1 MEKDTI
7 GVIDGISILRYTHAF
22 SSGGGIENYLKELNR
37 ALLCRNAIKIIQI
50 NYLYGIDKPVE
61 TTYDIGR
68 GVLVSIEIP
77 PPENPTLK
85 RISVKSVNTYAIKS
99 IASFICEYATLIP
112 VVKHIFSP
120 LGKRLF
126 SKSPGISCESTRELF
141 TDIFERYKIDLLSLH
156 CLGADDTGQIIKMAT
171 ERNIPFF
178 YLNHYE
184 NSKFNQ
190 FQLREQLSGAS
201 GIAGIST
208 CGIPKFVKNR
218 FVSLPDG
225 VDTTFFSNQNCY
237 DPIVKKDVPVVF
249 LPARI
254 CEGKGHLDII
264 EAIARLKDEGIQAHV
279 IFAGRKDSPEF
290 FKELQSII
298 EKNCIRDSVT
308 MIGECNSEQI
318 RALYA
323 HSSVV
328 AVPSR
333 SEGLSRVLLEA
344 QSMCIPVVT
353 YDTGGTSQALLPE
366 RSGFLCKLKSID
378 TLKSALRKLLTDK
391 ELRTN
396 MGMEGRKFVIE
407 KYSLDIQVRKHEGYY
422 CSILEHHKVN
432 SILVIR

>member
-1 MEKDTI
+1 MEKETI

-22 SSGGGIENYLKELNR
+22 SSGGGIENYLKELNK

-50 NYLYGIDKPVE
+50 NYLYGIDEPVE

-68 GVLVSIEIP
+68 GILVSIEIP
-77 PPENPTLK
+77 PPANPTQK
-85 RISVKSVNTYAIKS
+85 QIAIKSINTYAIKS
-99 IASFICEYATLIP
+99 VARFIREYVMLIP
-112 VVKHIFSP
+112 VVKQIFSP
-120 LGKRLF
+120 LGRRLF
-126 SKSPGISCESTRELF
+126 SKPPGISSESTRELF
-141 TDIFERYKIDLLSLH
+141 NNIFKRYKIDLLSLH
-156 CLGADDTGQIIKMAT
+156 CLGADDTGQIIKMAA

-208 CGIPKFVKNR
+208 CGVPKFVKNR

-225 VDTTFFSNQNCY
+225 VDTTFFSNQNSY
-237 DPIVKKDVPVVF
+237 DPIIKKDAPVVF

-264 EAIARLKDEGIQAHV
+264 EAIAQLKSEGIQAHV

-290 FKELQSII
+290 FEKLQSSI
-298 EKNCIRDSVT
+298 EKKCIGDSVT
-308 MIGECNSEQI
+308 MVDECNSEQI

-323 HSSVV
+323 HSSIV

-366 RSGFLCKLKSID
+366 RSGYLCKLKNID
-378 TLKSALRKLLTDK
+378 TLKSALRKLLTDR
-391 ELRTN
+391 ELRIN
-396 MGMEGRKFVIE
+396 MGMEGRNFVIE

-422 CSILEHHKVN
+422 RSILERHKN
-432 SILVIR
+432 Y